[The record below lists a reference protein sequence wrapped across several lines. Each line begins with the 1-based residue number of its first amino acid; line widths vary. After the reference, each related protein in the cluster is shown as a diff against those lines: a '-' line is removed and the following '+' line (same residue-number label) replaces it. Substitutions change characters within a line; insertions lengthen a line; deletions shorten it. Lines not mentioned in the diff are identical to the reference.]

1 MVNTFIE
8 REITPVIKEAM
19 QYFSVI
25 TITGP
30 RQSGKTTLIKNAFS
44 QLPYYSLEDLQL
56 REFASNDAVAFL
68 RQSPE
73 GMIIDEV
80 QHVPELLS
88 YIQGIVDNRPE
99 TRFILSGS
107 SNFAMLQRVSQS
119 LAGRTAMFELLPL
132 SFREV
137 SNAAA
142 AKSLD
147 AMLFDGFYPAIYAG
161 RNIARFLYPAYVKTY
176 LEKDVRNLLN
186 VRNLMQF
193 NTFLQLCATRIG
205 AIFKASELANEI
217 GVSVNTIQAWLSILQ
232 ASYVIQMLPPY
243 FDNTRKRLVKAPKL
257 YFCDTGLA
265 CSLLGIETA
274 EQLQRDKMRR
284 ALFENFVVNEALKS
298 RFNAGRNSN
307 LYFYRD
313 SNQNEID
320 LLMLESDGIKGMEVK
335 SAMTFHRDFEKS
347 LSRMTQWI
355 QKPMKERA
363 VVYAGDYENVA
374 AEIKL
379 LNYKHLCSLLP
390 KSHQ

>member
-19 QYFSVI
+19 RYFSVV

-44 QLPYYSLEDLQL
+44 QLPYYSLENLQL
-56 REFASNDAVAFL
+56 REFASNDPVAFL
-68 RQSPE
+68 RQAPD

-88 YIQGIVDNRPE
+88 YIQEIVDNKPE

-119 LAGRTAMFELLPL
+119 LAGRTAIFELLPL

-142 AKSLD
+142 AKPLD
-147 AMLFDGFYPAIYAG
+147 ELLFDGFYPAIYAG
-161 RNIARFLYPAYVKTY
+161 RNIARFLYPAYIKTY
-176 LEKDVRNLLN
+176 LEKDVRDLLN

-193 NTFLQLCATRIG
+193 NSFLQLCAIRIG

-232 ASYVIQMLPPY
+232 ASYVVQMLPPY

-265 CSLLGIETA
+265 CSLLGIESA
-274 EQLQRDKMRR
+274 AQLQRDKMRG

-298 RFNAGRNSN
+298 RFNAGHGSN

-313 SNQNEID
+313 SNQNVID
-320 LLMLESDGIKGMEVK
+320 LMLLESDGVKGFEVK

-347 LSRMTQWI
+347 LSRMNRWT
-355 QKPMKERA
+355 QKPVKESG
-363 VVYAGDYENVA
+363 VVYAGDYENFS

-379 LNYKHLCSLLP
+379 VNYKHLGLLL
-390 KSHQ
+390 